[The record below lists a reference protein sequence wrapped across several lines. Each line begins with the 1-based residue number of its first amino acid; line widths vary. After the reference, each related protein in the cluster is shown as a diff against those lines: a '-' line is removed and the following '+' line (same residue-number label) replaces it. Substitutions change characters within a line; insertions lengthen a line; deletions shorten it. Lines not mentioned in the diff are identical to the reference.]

1 MNQLP
6 RLSVPAGSEWLRH
19 WFSADPRDA
28 LHQPS
33 EAPVQWTTVN
43 LGEVFPGVPTPL
55 NWAVLGSAGEYGLRR
70 ALHAIGVYR
79 RAETAIPADPSR
91 RTIGIMWGRAVANLD
106 VFRAFA
112 DRTPGSSGDAMEA
125 QIFGSAQSR
134 GDSQRSYRRYA
145 IVAARMPYAALQRRR
160 LLVRLSHETERWW
173 HAAVFPAAP
182 RDRLA
187 ATALLWDAHSRIA
200 DIFDPHN
207 VMMMM
212 ALGIYAPVRALT
224 ARHGLAGLETQLLYT
239 GDTAESQTVADLW
252 AVSRKTLTLRAFLDR
267 HGFHGPRE
275 NEVSSKTWREDEA
288 PLHSLIARYAAM
300 DDSASPG
307 LAAAS
312 RMAARA
318 GAERTLMARLNP
330 LRRIGARLLLRL
342 ARHYVP
348 TREMG
353 RDAFLKGMDVV
364 RHCAR
369 IIGADLAN
377 HGLLDQADDAFYLTP
392 VELTELPPGMREL
405 VALRR
410 ARRAHY
416 ETLELPERWRGLV
429 APRQPAKA
437 ATQAAV
443 AGLGVSAGVV
453 EGQVRVVL
461 DPASDELEPGEILVC
476 RTTDP
481 GWASYFFIAAGIV
494 IDIGG
499 PLSHGA
505 IIAREL
511 GLPCVINARNATQ
524 QLHTGDRV
532 RIDGTSGEVVVLE
545 TITRRQTA

>member
-1 MNQLP
+1 MVPLTRLP
-6 RLSVPAGSEWLRH
+6 VPVGSAWLRQ
-19 WFSADPRDA
+19 WFSADSFDA

-70 ALHAIGVYR
+70 ALYAIGVYR
-79 RAETAIPADPSR
+79 RAETAIPDAPDQ

-106 VFRAFA
+106 VFRNFA

-125 QIFGSAQSR
+125 QIFGSALTQGGSER
-134 GDSQRSYRRYA
+134 VYGRYPF
-145 IVAARMPYAALQRRR
+145 VAAKMPFAAVQRRR
-160 LLVRLSHETERWW
+160 KLVRLSGATEHWW
-173 HAAVFPAAP
+173 HGAVFPAKQH
-182 RDRLA
+182 DRLS
-187 ATALLWDAHSRIA
+187 ATALLWDAHRRIA

-207 VMMMM
+207 VMMMV

-224 ARHGLAGLETQLLYT
+224 ARVGLEGLETKLLYT

-252 AVSRKTLTLRAFLDR
+252 ALSRKTLSLREFLDR
-267 HGFHGPRE
+267 HGFHGPNE
-275 NEVSSKTWREDEA
+275 NEVSSRVWREDDA
-288 PLHSLIARYAAM
+288 PLQALVNRYAAM
-300 DDSASPG
+300 DDSASPL
-307 LAAAS
+307 LAAAGRLS
-312 RMAARA
+312 ARA
-318 GAERTLMARLNP
+318 AAERELFARLGP
-330 LRRIGARLLLRL
+330 MQRIGASLLLRM

-364 RHCAR
+364 RCCAR
-369 IIGADLAN
+369 VIGADLVR

-392 VELTELPPGMREL
+392 VELTELPDGLRAL

-416 ETLELPERWRGLV
+416 QTLELPARWRGLV
-429 APRQPAKA
+429 EPQQKA
-437 ATQAAV
+437 AAEYGAAV
-443 AGLGVSAGVV
+443 EGLGASAGIV
-453 EGQVRVVL
+453 EGLVRVVL
-461 DPASDELEPGEILVC
+461 DPAADELEEGEILVC

-481 GWASYFFIAAGIV
+481 GWASYFFIAAGVV

-532 RIDGTSGEVVVLE
+532 RIDGTTGKVTVLE
-545 TITRRQTA
+545 PVERETA